1 MTDRLLIVSNRL
13 PVTAAVH
20 DGEVQLSSSAGGL
33 ATGLR
38 GAADGRD
45 RLWIGWPGELR
56 RLDARRQRELD
67 RQLEANGLAAV
78 YLNRREVQ
86 GFYESISNSVLWP
99 VFHGLVDQLP
109 LEMSGWDEFVRVN
122 EKFAQVVADRYRP
135 GDLIWIHDYQ
145 LILLPKMLRERIPDA
160 SIGFFLHIPF
170 PPSETFG
177 VLPWREEILQSLLG
191 SDLIGFH
198 TPGYLGQF
206 TTALQRLLGVD
217 VDIDR
222 VQYGGR
228 AIQLGTFPMGV
239 DASAWNA
246 RAEEPDV
253 LRDVEALRRDAAGR
267 KILLG
272 VDRLDYTKGILRRC
286 LAVERLLSED
296 EALSEQLRFIQVTVP
311 SRQRVEAYTGLRRR
325 VDELVGR
332 INAAHSSASAV
343 PIHRMHQSL
352 SEHELSVLY
361 RAADVMLVT
370 PIRDGM
376 NLVAKEFVASRADE
390 DGVLVLSEFAGAA
403 SELGEALHV
412 NPYDLGGTARAIRT
426 AMNMPV
432 DERRQRMRALRER
445 VFSHDAHRWATSF
458 VEQLSRAGKHARAGA
473 AAPGSGLAQLTNIVS
488 RMRHDHE
495 LVLILDYDGTLV
507 PFADAPARAAPDE
520 ELLNLLASLARRP
533 GTQVFLVSG
542 RSRDSMAAWFDALPI
557 GLHAEHGLWSRPI
570 GAAKWSMVRSAKA
583 DWKDRVRPLLEH
595 FTATTR
601 GTLIE
606 EKTTGLAWH
615 YRSATADHTNGANF
629 GDVQARELRLLL
641 SDLLANSPVEVITGS
656 KVIEVRPHGVNKG
669 TLVPVILSGSTERR
683 AIIAIGDDRT
693 DEDLFEALP
702 EGSLTVHVGDGPSLA
717 LYRLGNVGE
726 VRQLLHRLA
735 DNATPVSG
743 ASPKR

>member
-1 MTDRLLIVSNRL
+1 MTERLLIVSNRL

-253 LRDVEALRRDAAGR
+253 LRRAYCAAVWPWNAFFLRM
-267 KILLG
+267 
-272 VDRLDYTKGILRRC
+272 RRC
-286 LAVERLLSED
+286 
-296 EALSEQLRFIQVTVP
+296 P
-311 SRQRVEAYTGLRRR
+311 SNSGSSRSRCHRDSVWRRT
-325 VDELVGR
+325 
-332 INAAHSSASAV
+332 
-343 PIHRMHQSL
+343 
-352 SEHELSVLY
+352 
-361 RAADVMLVT
+361 RACA
-370 PIRDGM
+370 
-376 NLVAKEFVASRADE
+376 
-390 DGVLVLSEFAGAA
+390 AA
-403 SELGEALHV
+403 STNWWAGSTR
-412 NPYDLGGTARAIRT
+412 PTAVRAPSPSIACTSRS
-426 AMNMPV
+426 P
-432 DERRQRMRALRER
+432 
-445 VFSHDAHRWATSF
+445 STSF
-458 VEQLSRAGKHARAGA
+458 RSST
-473 AAPGSGLAQLTNIVS
+473 APPTSCS
-488 RMRHDHE
+488 
-495 LVLILDYDGTLV
+495 
-507 PFADAPARAAPDE
+507 
-520 ELLNLLASLARRP
+520 
-533 GTQVFLVSG
+533 
-542 RSRDSMAAWFDALPI
+542 
-557 GLHAEHGLWSRPI
+557 
-570 GAAKWSMVRSAKA
+570 
-583 DWKDRVRPLLEH
+583 
-595 FTATTR
+595 
-601 GTLIE
+601 
-606 EKTTGLAWH
+606 
-615 YRSATADHTNGANF
+615 
-629 GDVQARELRLLL
+629 
-641 SDLLANSPVEVITGS
+641 
-656 KVIEVRPHGVNKG
+656 
-669 TLVPVILSGSTERR
+669 
-683 AIIAIGDDRT
+683 
-693 DEDLFEALP
+693 
-702 EGSLTVHVGDGPSLA
+702 
-717 LYRLGNVGE
+717 
-726 VRQLLHRLA
+726 
-735 DNATPVSG
+735 
-743 ASPKR
+743 